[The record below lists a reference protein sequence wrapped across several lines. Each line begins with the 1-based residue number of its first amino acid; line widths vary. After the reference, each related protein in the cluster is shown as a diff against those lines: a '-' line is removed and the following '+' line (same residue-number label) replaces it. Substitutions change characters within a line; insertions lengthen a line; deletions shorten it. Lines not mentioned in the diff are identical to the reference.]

1 MIQVW
6 PTVERFLTENGAAVL
21 VTLAQVQGS
30 SPREPGARMMV
41 RPDGRFSGTIGGGAL
56 EWLALAE
63 AQSMMAGPGA
73 SYRRLDKALGPELGQ
88 CCGGRV
94 LVTLERFGAAD
105 LERVGRLA
113 TAERAGGFTTLA
125 EPGHPTMRMTAS
137 PDLIPAGVRYA
148 QLADGRIVERFGAD
162 VTALYL
168 FGAGH
173 VGQHLVLALAPLPFA
188 VTWIDPRAGAF
199 PSHVPANVT
208 CRAGN
213 EPVRLLEQAPDGAF
227 VAIMTHS
234 HALDLNVAAA
244 ALKARRFPYVGLIGS
259 GTKRARF
266 VSTLR
271 QIGLATGDID
281 LLVCPIGLT
290 EIHDKAP
297 AAIATSIA
305 AQLLIRREAASASI
319 ATVSGRVAAAGA
331 SHA

>member
-6 PTVERFLTENGAAVL
+6 PTVERFLTEHGAAVL

-63 AQSMMAGPGA
+63 AQSMMSGPGGA
-73 SYRRLDKALGPELGQ
+73 YRRLDKALGPELGQ

-94 LVTLERFGAAD
+94 LVTLERFGGGDLGWIGRLAAA
-105 LERVGRLA
+105 ERVGS
-113 TAERAGGFTTLA
+113 FTTVA
-125 EPGHPTMRMTAS
+125 EPVHPTARTPTS
-137 PDLIPAGVRYA
+137 PDLIAPGVRYA
-148 QLADGRIVERFGAD
+148 QLADGRIVERFGVDA
-162 VTALYL
+162 TALYL

-199 PSHVPANVT
+199 PSHVPANVA

-213 EPVRLLEQAPDGAF
+213 EPVRLLDQAPDGAF

-234 HALDLNVAAA
+234 HALDLDVAAA

-259 GTKRARF
+259 DTKRARF

-271 QIGLATGDID
+271 QIGLAAEDIGR
-281 LLVCPIGLT
+281 LICPIGLT
-290 EIHDKAP
+290 EIQDKAP
-297 AAIATSIA
+297 ASIAASIA
-305 AQLLIRREAASASI
+305 AQLLIRREAANTTI
-319 ATVSGRVAAAGA
+319 ATVPGRVSAAGA